1 MSLTVQDYI
10 NNANASYQQIQLAQ
24 QTKNMLLVTQ
34 LINEYNY
41 YIQQAEIA
49 QIKNK
54 KNIPHYKSIFIPAI
68 MINNYIP
75 TLITPNKTMKNI
87 GFPYGTRKKR
97 TYCRSRSR
105 SYKNKK

>member
-1 MSLTVQDYI
+1 MSPTVQDYI

-54 KNIPHYKSIFIPAI
+54 KFMPHYKSIFIPAI
-68 MINNYIP
+68 MINNYMP
-75 TLITPNKTMKNI
+75 TSITPHRTMKNS
-87 GFPYGTRKKR
+87 GFRYGTRKKR
-97 TYCRSRSR
+97 TYRRTR
-105 SYKNKK
+105 SYKK